1 MFWLIL
7 FALAGVISL
16 GSIFYLLTRFHK
28 FGFVQKIAENHK
40 KLSWLLCLVPLI
52 GIGCF
57 GIINTYAVVIIV
69 FHLAAFWLI
78 ADLLGKIV
86 RKIIKKE
93 RRFYIEGVLTIL
105 FTAVY
110 LTFGWINAHDVKRTA
125 YTVHTDKPIAGGSLR
140 IVGIADSHLGI
151 TLNGEQFAKEM
162 KRIQAEEPDVV
173 VVAGDFVDDDSCRE
187 DMVQACKALGELK
200 TTYGVYFTIGN
211 HDKGYYES
219 GHRDFTIE
227 DLYSEL
233 EKNNVT
239 LLEDDVVEV
248 NDTFRIVGRLDKHY
262 KEREDIKTLTKDL
275 DNSKF
280 ELILDHQPND
290 YDNEAAAGAD
300 LVFSGHTHGGHIW
313 PSGYIGLLIGANDF
327 VYGSKT
333 IDNTKFIVTSG
344 ISGWAI
350 PFKTGC
356 ISEYVVMDVTN

>member
-7 FALAGVISL
+7 FALTGIICL
-16 GSIFYLLTRFHK
+16 GGIFYLLTRFHK
-28 FGFVQKIAENHK
+28 FGFMQKIAENHK
-40 KLSWLLCLVPLI
+40 KLSWLLCLLPLI

-57 GIINTYAVVIIV
+57 GVINIYAVVII
-69 FHLAAFWLI
+69 FLHLAAFWLI
-78 ADLLGKIV
+78 ADLIGKIV
-86 RKIIKKE
+86 RKAIKKE
-93 RRFYIEGVLTIL
+93 RLFYIEGVLVIL

-110 LTFGWINAHDVKRTA
+110 LTFGWINAHDVKRTS

-151 TLNGEQFAKEM
+151 TLDGEKFTKEM

-173 VVAGDFVDDDSCRE
+173 VVAGDFVDDESCRE
-187 DMVQACKALGELK
+187 DMVAACKALGELK
-200 TTYGVYFTIGN
+200 TTYGVYFTVGN

-219 GHRDFTIE
+219 GHRDFTID

-233 EKNNVT
+233 EILLKNKY
-239 LLEDDVVEV
+239 
-248 NDTFRIVGRLDKHY
+248 GK
-262 KEREDIKTLTKDL
+262 KD
-275 DNSKF
+275 SKF

-313 PSGYIGLLIGANDF
+313 PSGYIGLLIGANDA
-327 VYGSKT
+327 VYGAKT
-333 IDNTKFIVTSG
+333 IDNTEFIVTSG

>member
-7 FALAGVISL
+7 FAIAGIVCL
-16 GSIFYLLTRFHK
+16 GCIFYLITRFHK
-28 FGFVQKIAENHK
+28 FGFVQKIAEKHK
-40 KLSWLLCLVPLI
+40 FLSWLLCIVPLG

-57 GIINTYAVVIIV
+57 ALINTYAVVIIL
-69 FHLAAFWLI
+69 FHLAAFWLV

-86 RKIIKKE
+86 RKAIKKE
-93 RRFYIEGVLTIL
+93 RRFYIEGVMTIII
-105 FTAVY
+105 TAVY
-110 LTFGWINAHDVKRTA
+110 LAFGWVNAHEVKRTV
-125 YTVHTDKPIAGGSLR
+125 YTVHTDKPISGGSLR

-151 TLNGEQFAKEM
+151 TLDGEKFTKEIE
-162 KRIQAEEPDVV
+162 RIQAENPDVV

-200 TTYGVYFTIGN
+200 TTYGVYFTVGN
-211 HDKGYYES
+211 HDKGYYEE
-219 GHRDFTIE
+219 GHRDFTIA
-227 DLYSEL
+227 DLCNEL
-233 EKNNVT
+233 EKNNVII
-239 LLEDDVVEV
+239 LDDKAVEV

-290 YDNEAAAGAD
+290 YDNEAAVGAD

-313 PSGYIGLLIGANDF
+313 PAGYIGLLIGANDF

-333 IDNTKFIVTSG
+333 IDNTEFIVTSG

>member
-1 MFWLIL
+1 MFWLII
-7 FALAGVISL
+7 FALAGIICL
-16 GSIFYLLTRFHK
+16 GCIFYLITRFHK
-28 FGFVQKIAENHK
+28 FGFVQKIAENHRF
-40 KLSWLLCLVPLI
+40 LSWLLCLVPLG

-57 GIINTYAVVIIV
+57 AMINTYAVVIIL
-69 FHLAAFWLI
+69 FHLAAFWLV

-86 RKIIKKE
+86 RRIIKKE
-93 RRFYIEGVLTIL
+93 LRFYIEGVLTIL
-105 FTAVY
+105 ITAVY
-110 LTFGWINAHDVKRTA
+110 LAFGWVNAHEVKRTA

-151 TLNGEQFAKEM
+151 TLDGEKFTKEM
-162 KRIQAEEPDVV
+162 KRIQAEAPDVV
-173 VVAGDFVDDDSCRE
+173 VVAGDFVDDESCRE

-200 TTYGVYFTIGN
+200 TTYGVYFTVGN
-211 HDKGYYES
+211 HDKGYYEE
-219 GHRDFTIE
+219 GHRDFTIA
-227 DLYSEL
+227 DFCTEL
-233 EKNNVT
+233 EKNNVII
-239 LLEDDVVEV
+239 LDDEVVEV

-290 YDNEAAAGAD
+290 YDNEAAVGAD

-313 PSGYIGLLIGANDF
+313 PAGYIGLLIGANDF

-333 IDNTKFIVTSG
+333 IDNTEFIVTSG

>member
-7 FALAGVISL
+7 FALLAIICL
-16 GSIFYLLTRFHK
+16 GGIFYLITRFHK
-28 FGFVQKIAENHK
+28 FSFVQKIAENHK
-40 KLSWLLCLVPLI
+40 KLSWLLCLIPLI

-57 GIINTYAVVIIV
+57 GLINTYAVVIILL
-69 FHLAAFWLI
+69 HLAAFWLI
-78 ADLLGKIV
+78 ADLFGKIV
-86 RKIIKKE
+86 RKIIRKE
-93 RRFYIEGVLTIL
+93 RRFYIEGVVAVI

-110 LTFGWINAHDVKRTA
+110 LAFGWVNAHEVKRTA

-151 TLNGEQFAKEM
+151 TLDGEKFTKEM
-162 KRIQAEEPDVV
+162 ERIQAEDPDVV
-173 VVAGDFVDDDSCRE
+173 VVAGDFVDDESCRE

-200 TTYGVYFTIGN
+200 TTYGVYFTVGN
-211 HDKGYYES
+211 HDKGYYEE
-219 GHRDFTIE
+219 GHRDFTIA
-227 DLYSEL
+227 DLCTEL
-233 EKNNVT
+233 EKNNVII
-239 LLEDDVVEV
+239 LDDEVVEV

-290 YDNEAAAGAD
+290 YDNEAAVGAD

-313 PSGYIGLLIGANDF
+313 PAGYIGLLIGANDF

-333 IDNTKFIVTSG
+333 IDNTEFIVTSG